1 MKGLKIEN
9 IRDPKWI
16 GKKIIVGELSVSPD
30 KLVFVGN
37 GQICTENRF
46 GTLSLWP
53 IDCYD
58 WHEWIEPEE
67 EKKPKFPFKVGDFV
81 KSKNLE
87 DGQCFEIIKIYPDE
101 DIRIICLSEG
111 VEIGSSFKSPIL
123 YHELKNNSENYTL
136 CQPPKKKKTYSMALL
151 KFKEYETPRPFEL
164 LGPYSSKEDIPT
176 KSYDVLQ
183 FPAVTK
189 NGIVLQFEVD
199 DDS

>member
-46 GTLSLWP
+46 KSLSLWP

-58 WHEWIEPEE
+58 WYEWIE
-67 EKKPKFPFKVGDFV
+67 FPFKVGDKIV
-81 KSKNLE
+81 KKSWFRWVDESLE
-87 DGQCFEIIKIYPDE
+87 YIKLINISEDNFEIGTYPNLNHYYANHPNLIRE
-101 DIRIICLSEG
+101 DILENTSEW
-111 VEIGSSFKSPIL
+111 EL
-123 YHELKNNSENYTL
+123 YI
-136 CQPPKKKKTYSMALL
+136 PPKKKKTVAFGLVRYNNGTSFSNYA
-151 KFKEYETPRPFEL
+151 YETQEEL
-164 LGPYSSKEDIPT
+164 K
-176 KSYDVLQ
+176 DVVGLNILQ

-189 NGIVLQFEVD
+189 DGTVLEFEVD

>member
-46 GTLSLWP
+46 KSLSLWP

-58 WHEWIEPEE
+58 WYEWIE
-67 EKKPKFPFKVGDFV
+67 FPFKVGDRIRRKWWFYGHFITV
-81 KSKNLE
+81 KNISEKY
-87 DGQCFEIIKIYPDE
+87 IYGSDE
-101 DIRIICLSEG
+101 VNGYTREYLKVLDNSYESEW
-111 VEIGSSFKSPIL
+111 EL
-123 YHELKNNSENYTL
+123 YIS
-136 CQPPKKKKTYSMALL
+136 PKKKKTVAFALVKNSKDSFRL
-151 KFKEYETPRPFEL
+151 SEL
-164 LGPYSSKEDIPT
+164 AYVDGSENSEIIKRHRDTI
-176 KSYDVLQ
+176 Q

-189 NGIVLQFEVD
+189 DGTVLEFEVD
-199 DDS
+199 DD